1 MELCRKMSCSNSSE
15 YEDFFDEY
23 FKTESKLLQDE
34 NNNTIEETNKD
45 LVVDKSKVKKEND
58 SDFKSSSNNEEN
70 KLEKNH

>member
-1 MELCRKMSCSNSSE
+1 MSCSNSSE
-15 YEDFFDEY
+15 YEDFFDKY

-45 LVVDKSKVKKEND
+45 LVVDKSKDKKDND

>member
-1 MELCRKMSCSNSSE
+1 MSCSNSSE

-34 NNNTIEETNKD
+34 NNNTTEKNNKD
-45 LVVDKSKVKKEND
+45 LEVDKSKEKKEYD